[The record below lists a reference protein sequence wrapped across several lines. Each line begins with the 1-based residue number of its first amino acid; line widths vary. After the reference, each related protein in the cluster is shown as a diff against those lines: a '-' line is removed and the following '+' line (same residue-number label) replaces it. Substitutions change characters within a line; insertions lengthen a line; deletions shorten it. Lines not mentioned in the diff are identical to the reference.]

1 MNTNALRQKILDIA
15 IHGKLVKQDPADES
29 ATVLLEKIRVEKEK
43 KIASG
48 ELKRGKNDS
57 YIFFGDDNRHYEKF
71 ADGRVKD
78 IEDKIPFDLPDGW
91 AWCRLGEIS
100 KLISKGTTP
109 KGGKSVYTIS
119 GVNYLRIENIS
130 NHGTIDLNNISH
142 ITEEDHLGYLKRSVL
157 QENDFVISIAGTL
170 GKTAIVRKQDL
181 PLNTNQAVA
190 FVRLKHFDVLN
201 LQFLRIVIE
210 VSTIKELLLKQ
221 TKVTSIPNLTLEII
235 SNCLIPLPP
244 LAEQKRIVAKIET
257 IFAQIDLLEQN
268 KADLQKAVKQVKS
281 KILDLAMHGKLVPQD
296 PADEPASVLLEKLRV
311 EKEAK
316 IAAGEIKRGKNDSYI
331 YKSGTDNCYYQKYT
345 DGCEA
350 DVSGK
355 IPFDIPEDWTWC
367 RLGEIATYIADG
379 DWIESKDQSSFGI
392 RLLQTGNIGFGYF
405 KDKKENY
412 HYISE
417 ETFKKLNCNEIYP
430 GDILISRLPEPVG
443 RACIVPNLSER
454 LITAVDCT
462 IIRLKE
468 EIILK
473 NYFIYYTQ
481 SLKYLE
487 LIKNNCMGTTRLR
500 ISRANLEKI
509 LVLLPPLAEQKRIV
523 TRIEEL
529 FAQLDFITARLAD

>member
-78 IEDKIPFDLPDGW
+78 IEGKIPFDLPDGW

-130 NHGTIDLNNISH
+130 NYGTIDLNNISH

-268 KADLQKAVKQVKS
+268 KADLQTAVKQVKS
-281 KILDLAMHGKLVPQD
+281 KILDLAMHGKLVRQD
-296 PADEPASVLLEKLRV
+296 PADEPASVMLEKLRA

-316 IAAGEIKRGKNDSYI
+316 IAAAEIKRGKNDSYI
-331 YKSGTDNCYYQKYT
+331 YKSGTDNCYY
-345 DGCEA
+345 
-350 DVSGK
+350 
-355 IPFDIPEDWTWC
+355 
-367 RLGEIATYIADG
+367 
-379 DWIESKDQSSFGI
+379 
-392 RLLQTGNIGFGYF
+392 
-405 KDKKENY
+405 
-412 HYISE
+412 
-417 ETFKKLNCNEIYP
+417 
-430 GDILISRLPEPVG
+430 
-443 RACIVPNLSER
+443 
-454 LITAVDCT
+454 
-462 IIRLKE
+462 
-468 EIILK
+468 
-473 NYFIYYTQ
+473 
-481 SLKYLE
+481 
-487 LIKNNCMGTTRLR
+487 
-500 ISRANLEKI
+500 
-509 LVLLPPLAEQKRIV
+509 
-523 TRIEEL
+523 
-529 FAQLDFITARLAD
+529 